1 MRLVERWPV
10 AFTSLL
16 MVSFLPNNL
25 LRGRRAGWLGEQRVN
40 CGEHGRVRRGAC
52 ELRVVTEL
60 LRGRGRAGPGAR
72 KWLGGGRDV

>member
-1 MRLVERWPV
+1 MRRVEREAV

-16 MVSFLPNNL
+16 MVSFLPNSL
-25 LRGRRAGWLGEQRVN
+25 LRERSAGWLGEERVN

-60 LRGRGRAGPGAR
+60 LLMREGPGGPGAR
-72 KWLGGGRDV
+72 NG